1 MGKQLPDDWING
13 KKTTLNVFSDLVNLS
28 IVRLPQHLMN
38 KASSFHYLKIWAQ
51 CKVVVATQMIKAY
64 SFFVK
69 KF

>member
-1 MGKQLPDDWING
+1 MFL
-13 KKTTLNVFSDLVNLS
+13 SDFVNLS

-38 KASSFHYLKIWAQ
+38 KASSFHHLKIWAQ

-69 KF
+69 KFLKVRTLTIWSFDE